1 MTHLN
6 VKLDYFWIDEN
17 GDSHCE
23 CISCTENGLVL
34 NGLPVYVADDDFI
47 EHLAEMGYGSS
58 IESVEMYE
66 EWDIWV
72 KENVGA

>member
-1 MTHLN
+1 MTHPN

-17 GDSHCE
+17 GDTHCE
-23 CISCTENGLVL
+23 CISCTENGLIL

-47 EHLAEMGYGSS
+47 EHLAEMGYGNS

-66 EWDIWV
+66 EWDIWE
-72 KENVGA
+72 KENVI